1 MGSNL
6 IWLATLI
13 DRDTEKA
20 ATSQGERLGK
30 NQPCLY
36 SHFGLSVSRTV
47 RKQNFYCLN
56 YPRGGIAAP

>member
-1 MGSNL
+1 MGSDL

-30 NQPCLY
+30 NQPC
-36 SHFGLSVSRTV
+36 
-47 RKQNFYCLN
+47 
-56 YPRGGIAAP
+56 